1 MLKCVICQKETTE
14 KPHCPVNWKRYN
26 SGAGYLYTF
35 ERDLKLN
42 YEAGKVNLAIAWKC
56 FYISK
61 SFATVWHRLSRC
73 VQQDCT
79 GSHDEKKNDFRNPS
93 MFLFERSLSGLKMIV
108 HLPDAGENGHKS
120 VMIRTFTLFFLAPFS
135 SISWILQQAYLDL
148 KEFWVSYGT
157 ALCKGPWSPCPP
169 CPNSVRHNFLLSW
182 SWNFQNTRHGFCH
195 FFFSH

>member
-120 VMIRTFTLFFLAPFS
+120 VMIRA
-135 SISWILQQAYLDL
+135 
-148 KEFWVSYGT
+148 
-157 ALCKGPWSPCPP
+157 
-169 CPNSVRHNFLLSW
+169 
-182 SWNFQNTRHGFCH
+182 
-195 FFFSH
+195 FFSRSVFLNILDPATGLFRLEGILGVLWYSSLQRPLVSLSSMP